1 MSGFSRKNIN
11 NRGSYNMNIGL
22 IAHDSKKKLMQNF
35 CIAYRGILSK
45 HELYATGTTG
55 RLVEEVT
62 NLNVHKYLAGHL
74 GGQQQLAAQ
83 IEHNEMDMMIYL
95 RDPLTPKSH
104 EPDVNDVVRL
114 CDIYNI
120 PLATNLATA
129 ELLVKALDRG
139 DLEWRE
145 IYR

>member
-1 MSGFSRKNIN
+1 MNVGF
-11 NRGSYNMNIGL
+11 

-45 HELYATGTTG
+45 NELFATGTTG
-55 RLVEEVT
+55 RLIEEVT

-74 GGQQQLAAQ
+74 GGEQQMGAQ
-83 IEHNEMDMMIYL
+83 IEHNEMDLVIFL
-95 RDPLTPKSH
+95 RDPLSPKSH
-104 EPDVNDVVRL
+104 EPAVNNVTRL
-114 CDIYNI
+114 CDIHNI
-120 PLATNLATA
+120 PIATNLATA

-145 IYR
+145 MYT